1 MKIIILLLVSLFS
14 QSLYANVIINATRVV
29 FPSDKREVSLKIE
42 NSNPYP
48 VLVQTWVDDGDSK
61 MTANVSKT
69 PFTILPPIF
78 RMETKQGQV
87 LRIMYNG
94 EKLPDNQ
101 ESIFWINVFE
111 VPPKDKNSANTNSIQ
126 LAFRSRIKLFFRP
139 ATMKAPSTSSL
150 ADSMSCSLG
159 SGAKQSVLRCS
170 NRSGYFISFSKLSL
184 IKNNIKY
191 PVSIEHMGMI
201 PPFKSVETK
210 VNGITSGSY
219 ELLASIINDQGG
231 MIEKKIK
238 VTYE

>member
-14 QSLYANVIINATRVV
+14 QSLYANVIINATRVI

-48 VLVQTWVDDGDSK
+48 VLVQTWVDDGDSR

-78 RMETKQGQV
+78 RMESKQGQI
-87 LRIMYNG
+87 LRIVYNG

-101 ESIFWINVFE
+101 ESVFWVNVFE
-111 VPPKDKNSANTNSIQ
+111 VPPKDKNPTNTNSIQ
-126 LAFRSRIKLFFRP
+126 LAFRTRIKLFFRP
-139 ATMKAPSTSSL
+139 ATMKVPSSEFL
-150 ADSMSCSLG
+150 AGSMSCSLG
-159 SGAKQSVLRCS
+159 GGTKKSILRCNNS
-170 NRSGYFISFSKLSL
+170 SGYFISFSKLSL
-184 IKNNIKY
+184 IKNNVKY
-191 PVSIEHMGMI
+191 PVSIESMGMI

-210 VNGITSGSY
+210 INGITPGSY

-231 MIEKKIK
+231 MIDKKIK